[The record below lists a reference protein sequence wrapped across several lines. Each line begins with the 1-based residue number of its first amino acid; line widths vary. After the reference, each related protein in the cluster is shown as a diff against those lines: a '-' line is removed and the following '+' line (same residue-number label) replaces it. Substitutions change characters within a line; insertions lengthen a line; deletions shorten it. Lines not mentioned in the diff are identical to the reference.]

1 MKHCYW
7 FVFII
12 FSLISFSSYSFAQE
26 KETEIDTLA
35 NNYDIISRLESHPS
49 FYSIRKS
56 IESQGIFLNPIVSK
70 SLINSDFC
78 GFELDGN
85 ENNDLNFPTLVNGE
99 IEEAKY
105 YLLCNRLKTNHV
117 NEDKLLYCFVSVV
130 KYKTISL
137 PLVILTDGHNYLT
150 MNFNDSVNEKIS
162 IKEISDADNFLNNRN
177 FRAISD
183 KFHLIKCIFDSLGID
198 ITANSMTDWAS
209 NLCSIDGAYDKL
221 KAWYLLCTGLFACI
235 PYSLG
240 CPMAILN
247 MSTFLACET
256 TNYFSCMED

>member
-12 FSLISFSSYSFAQE
+12 FSLISFSSYSFAQD

-49 FYSIRKS
+49 FYSIRES
-56 IESQGIFLNPIVSK
+56 IESQGIFLNPLVSR
-70 SLINSDFC
+70 SLINSDVC

-105 YLLCNRLKTNHV
+105 YLLCNRLKTN
-117 NEDKLLYCFVSVV
+117 EDKLLYCFVSVV
-130 KYKTISL
+130 KYKTINL
-137 PLVILTDGHNYLT
+137 PIVTLIDGHNYLT
-150 MNFNDSVNEKIS
+150 MNFNDSVNEKIF

-177 FRAISD
+177 FRAIS
-183 KFHLIKCIFDSLGID
+183 FGFRLIKCIFDSLGID
-198 ITANSMTDWAS
+198 ITSKSVADWAS
-209 NLCSIDGAYDKL
+209 NLCSTEEVYDNL
-221 KAWYLLCTGLFACI
+221 KTWYLLCTGLYGCFPFSA
-235 PYSLG
+235 G

-247 MSTFLACET
+247 MVTYLGCET
-256 TNYFSCMED
+256 ADLFSCMED